1 MRTVEDL
8 EIVRPGDEAY
18 AAVRHV
24 YSAQG
29 SPAMVVLPRSAED
42 TARALEFA
50 RTGPGP
56 LSIRSGGHGISSI
69 ATNHGGV
76 VIDLRHLSGI
86 EHLGGTG
93 VRVGPGA
100 RWSEVAR
107 TIYDWGLALTSGD
120 SGDVGVGGLAT
131 TGGIGLLGRAQGLT
145 IDRMTAAD
153 VVTADGRLV
162 RASRDENPEL
172 FWALRGAG
180 ANVGIVTAFEF
191 DAGDTPIVARA
202 TFAYEYSDIEDSLQ
216 RWGSAVEAAPR
227 EVSAF
232 LYIGAGA
239 RPFAQATV
247 VYAGDDPAAAE
258 TALEPFARLPRL
270 VGQRAEMTPYPNV
283 PLSSGS
289 AHSGRQTAVMH
300 SGLVDHLD
308 PDVSA
313 RIAHLLRTNGAEMI
327 QIRSAGGA
335 INDMPAAETA
345 YAHRH
350 QNFSVTAVS
359 SRPGERFDAAW
370 EAVREMTDGLYLSFE
385 SNHRP
390 RDVAAAFPPAT
401 LERLRGIKRQ
411 WDPEDVFSQNFD
423 VAGDVPRLRAGGSS
437 ERGAVADARARISE
451 DPAP

>member
-1 MRTVEDL
+1 VRTIEDL
-8 EIVRPGDEAY
+8 EIVRPGEAAY
-18 AAVRHV
+18 AGVRHV

-29 SPAMVVLPRSAED
+29 SPAMVVLPRTGDD
-42 TARALEFA
+42 TAAALTLA
-50 RTGPGP
+50 RLQSGP

-76 VIDLRHLSGI
+76 VIDLKHMNGI
-86 EHLGGTG
+86 EHLGGAG
-93 VRVGPGA
+93 VRLGPGA
-100 RWSEVAR
+100 RWSQVANALFG
-107 TIYDWGLALTSGD
+107 WGLALTSGD

-145 IDRMTAAD
+145 IDRMTAAE

-162 RASRDENPEL
+162 HASREENPDL

-191 DAGDTPIVARA
+191 DAGTTPIVAQA
-202 TFAYEYSDIEDSLQ
+202 TFAYEFADVDQSL
-216 RWGSAVEAAPR
+216 RDWGSAVEAAPR

-232 LYIGAGA
+232 LYISAGA

-247 VYAGDDPAAAE
+247 VYAGNDAKAAE
-258 TALEPFARLPRL
+258 AALEPFTRVPRL

-289 AHSGRQTAVMH
+289 AHTGQQSAAMH
-300 SGLVDHLD
+300 SGLVEHLD
-308 PDVSA
+308 HEMSSRLADILTSGG
-313 RIAHLLRTNGAEMI
+313 TEMI

-335 INDMPAAETA
+335 INDVPEEQTA

-370 EAVREMTDGLYLSFE
+370 EPVREKIDGLYLSFE

-390 RDVAAAFPPAT
+390 EDVSKAFPPAT
-401 LERLRGIKRQ
+401 LARLRAIKSQ
-411 WDPEDVFSQNFD
+411 WDPDDVFSQNFD
-423 VAGDVPRLRAGGSS
+423 VTEG
-437 ERGAVADARARISE
+437 EGAL
-451 DPAP
+451 